1 MFAAEGTMI
10 KVVGGIYRSRNLEVP
25 ESLTVPTKS
34 RVREAVASSLLG
46 RLEGAVVADIFAG
59 SGAMG
64 IEFLSR
70 GARKAYFIEK
80 DTHDVIRRNL
90 TTLKETRG
98 VVLSCDFRE
107 GVRRIEEPLD
117 IVFLDPPY
125 AMKDSYGEAIAL
137 LNERG
142 LLKEDTDILIEFEG
156 DTPSIPEGFAIIKEK
171 RYGYTRVSYIRKV

>member
-1 MFAAEGTMI
+1 MI

-70 GARKAYFIEK
+70 GAKKAYK
-80 DTHDVIRRNL
+80 
-90 TTLKETRG
+90 K
-98 VVLSCDFRE
+98 
-107 GVRRIEEPLD
+107 
-117 IVFLDPPY
+117 
-125 AMKDSYGEAIAL
+125 K
-137 LNERG
+137 
-142 LLKEDTDILIEFEG
+142 
-156 DTPSIPEGFAIIKEK
+156 KEK
-171 RYGYTRVSYIRKV
+171 G